1 MLMCLFNLFY
11 CKSNNFFP
19 DAKELM
25 YRLTYFLTLNKKYNW
40 KQKNRHL
47 YIIKYNKNLMR

>member
-25 YRLTYFLTLNKKYNW
+25 CRLTYFLTLNKKYNW